1 MGNIIRLHPDAH
13 ERTQERLPW
22 YATGTLDRDEAEQV
36 EAHLQDCAECRREL
50 ELDRAMGRLVADLD
64 LDVERGWIAIKHKV
78 EAHPPPSWRL
88 RRPRWRTSR
97 AKRRF
102 AIPWTVAAPAA
113 AASLVVG
120 MFVGVPAA
128 REEAPYRALGSATE
142 APAGNVIL
150 LFKPDATERDMR
162 SALERAGARLVD
174 GPTASGAYVAR
185 VPAQTEGTALERLRG
200 MDQVMLAERIDGEA
214 AQ

>member
-13 ERTQERLPW
+13 ERTQEWLPW
-22 YATGTLDRDEAEQV
+22 YANGTLEQDETELV
-36 EAHLQDCAECRREL
+36 EAHLQECAECRREL

-64 LDVERGWIAIKHKV
+64 LDVERGWTAIRPKV
-78 EAHPPPSWRL
+78 EANPLAGSRL
-88 RRPRWRTSR
+88 PRPRWRSSPT
-97 AKRRF
+97 ARRF

-120 MFVGVPAA
+120 MFVGLPTA

-142 APAGNVIL
+142 ASAGNVIL

-162 SALERAGARLVD
+162 SALDQAGARLVD

-185 VPAQTEGTALERLRG
+185 VPAQSQAAALERLRR
-200 MDQVMLAERIDGEA
+200 MDQVMLAERIDGEGV
-214 AQ
+214 Q